1 VTDTQS
7 MGSSSR
13 GEAAGAPTEAQELP
27 LFPLSTVLFKG
38 GQLPLRIFEP
48 RYVDMV
54 SRCMKTQSGFG
65 VVLIRAGSELQAPRN
80 PADGGAAGGRSG
92 NAQLGPKIFRTGSIA
107 HIEDFN
113 GLSDGTLGV
122 VARGG
127 AKIRIRETWLQ
138 DDGLM
143 LGRVEQLPL
152 EAQTAVDER
161 FAPLVDI
168 LRELMLHPMIE
179 KMALDIDFED
189 ARSVGWRLAELLP
202 IEAEIKQSL
211 LQMHLPRERLVELVR
226 IVNKLKG

>member
-1 VTDTQS
+1 MTDSQS
-7 MGSSSR
+7 IGASSR
-13 GEAAGAPTEAQELP
+13 SEAGSDPAEGQELP
-27 LFPLSTVLFKG
+27 LFPLSTVLFNG

-54 SRCMKTQSGFG
+54 SRCMKANSGFG
-65 VVLIRAGSELQAPRN
+65 VVLIRTGAELQGPRQ
-80 PADGGAAGGRSG
+80 AAG
-92 NAQLGPKIFRTGSIA
+92 PEIFRTGSIA

-161 FAPLVDI
+161 FAGLVEI
-168 LRELMLHPMIE
+168 LRELILHPMIE